1 MGIIFLSQLLK
12 SLGLLSNNQEK
23 ISKGKKNPM
32 ECFHSEGIV
41 AKMLMQTP
49 PGSTISPCR
58 VQLPGVSHFAF
69 VSLSIGQRRDD
80 GMNVTR
86 PYWALLWPQQG
97 YREEGIEGDRWA
109 TPAPPAVPALFL
121 TFRVSCSRMAPTRAV
136 PSGATSW
143 DQMMV
148 IWEIGFIGLRNLL
161 SMVEPAS

>member
-41 AKMLMQTP
+41 AKMLMKTP

-69 VSLSIGQRRDD
+69 VSLAIGQRRDD
-80 GMNVTR
+80 GMNITR
-86 PYWALLWPQQG
+86 PYCGLSRVTGKKALKVTIGQPWPHQ
-97 YREEGIEGDRWA
+97 
-109 TPAPPAVPALFL
+109 
-121 TFRVSCSRMAPTRAV
+121 
-136 PSGATSW
+136 
-143 DQMMV
+143 
-148 IWEIGFIGLRNLL
+148 L
-161 SMVEPAS
+161 SLPCF